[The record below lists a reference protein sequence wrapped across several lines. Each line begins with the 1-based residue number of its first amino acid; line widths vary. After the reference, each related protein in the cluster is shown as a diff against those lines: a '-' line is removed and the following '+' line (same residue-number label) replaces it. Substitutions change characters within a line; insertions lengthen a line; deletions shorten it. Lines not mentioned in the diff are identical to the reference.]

1 MVNYKMAEIYSI
13 YKLNNEEPLIVG
25 SWKNGSPRRYPK
37 TSALKFHSNGKSSEV
52 TVIQLSG
59 PKMTN
64 GKFFNY

>member
-1 MVNYKMAEIYSI
+1 MVNYKMHSI
-13 YKLNNEEPLIVG
+13 YKLTYNEEPLIVG

-52 TVIQLSG
+52 TVVQLSG